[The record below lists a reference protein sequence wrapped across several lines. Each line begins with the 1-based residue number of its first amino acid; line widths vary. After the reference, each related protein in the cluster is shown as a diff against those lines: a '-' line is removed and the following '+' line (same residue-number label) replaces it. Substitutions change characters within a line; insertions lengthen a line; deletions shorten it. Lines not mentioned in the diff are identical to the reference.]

1 MADDVK
7 AAKMSK
13 ITRIAAIIANAIEE
27 GYRYMEKEHLQDVV
41 ASTSNNTDHNNEEHQ
56 SCTPTN
62 NNSNSHPFSDSFM
75 NSVIPGLA
83 DDATALSVLLSS
95 TDIVNGNTLS
105 PEAEI
110 HLRQLMEAAA
120 NGGTLPQRR
129 NSTGSETEG
138 GHGSDSGNE
147 ELRRDTRVNVKSKGL
162 DAAPS
167 LLESMRDGPCIDIS
181 KIIDLSPQDLV
192 LVVFVIKGLLSVED
206 MTNLISQFDDKP
218 EEMSQR
224 LLEMKKVADKRCT
237 SLKTSST
244 KHGRNTQKMEARGQ
258 PASQRNHYTVS
269 VSRVESYDNKGPI
282 GDSSSEPASQGNFLP
297 LHQTLEPV
305 FFPPIKYMNIS
316 FSTIGNEGMELI
328 SEVLTANTKWLNV
341 LDLSFCGI
349 EERGLIALCRAMRK
363 RKKKGMTCLKGLL
376 LSGNTISYKV
386 SKELG
391 VALSD
396 RRTSKL
402 THQHKSPTEGYS
414 TDDEYG
420 DQFHDDGDEDDFNLT
435 STGKNIPKKENKPTS
450 SKQNGIQLLHL
461 ASTSLNSEAL
471 FQLMVGLGG
480 TSSIQ
485 ELNISSNNFGIVG
498 ITPFLEFL
506 EGDSFVRKA
515 GTIMSKLDR
524 LDLSNVGLGNDGVA
538 KLTRAISKR
547 RKAKLI
553 DLHLS
558 FNMIGSGGTGT
569 LMNKLL
575 EQNLISLSLDNNVI
589 GDAGCQLVAASLTS
603 MHTLSR
609 LNLSFNQI
617 GSRGITSLMRAL
629 VGSESLTYL
638 GLSGNVVKISAA
650 IAMGFALAQH
660 PRLAH
665 IEVDNCCLSQVAQC
679 HIVSGIISNRWVP
692 IQFLSGFQVGP
703 PMVEIGAL
711 EAAAQHLG
719 NTECFTM
726 RRNIQMK
733 TILQWMETNRA
744 ARNAGTIDKHDPATS
759 QNMNDFLS
767 VDFVSNINGSN
778 GAPSQSAYLR
788 TLDWLSRIPFDE
800 DELSNLRAYFYDA
813 DDGSPDGLR
822 GSDGNINLKIRGDLL
837 AALDSEVADEIRD
850 TDPLLFSSGS
860 PKVGMDIDGDID
872 PGADDIV
879 DAWNAPKL
887 LESNIPQTSQ
897 LTPSGKENEEKGMKI
912 DSSSRKRA
920 LSSAEVDV
928 TTRNFTKERSTSN
941 PTNEPEQ
948 AESKAALKDRIT
960 MFPQFLAKL
969 DLLKAQA
976 QEMMDNENDVA
987 QQDIIATQFAE
998 ASLTLLRQLRYH
1010 CMNSG
1015 LDGWRQG
1022 KIRRKVL
1029 IVDDSIVTRKIV
1041 GRAFEKAN
1049 FIVDT
1054 AENGKEGVEMMKE
1067 SIYDIA
1073 FMDIYMPVMVSI
1085 IFRYVYSII
1094 LGSHQLSFSMLRMD
1108 LMLLKPYANGKT

>member
-1 MADDVK
+1 MADDAK

-13 ITRIAAIIANAIEE
+13 LIRIAAIIATAIEE
-27 GYRYMEKEHLQDVV
+27 GYRYMERERQLKL
-41 ASTSNNTDHNNEEHQ
+41 ASVSNPPLMDQQNEAATSAPIDHTQN
-56 SCTPTN
+56 
-62 NNSNSHPFSDSFM
+62 NSHPLSDSLM

-95 TDIVNGNTLS
+95 TDIL
-105 PEAEI
+105 PESDI

-120 NGGTLPQRR
+120 NGGTLPQGRY
-129 NSTGSETEG
+129 NGSGSEREG
-138 GHGSDSGNE
+138 VHGTDSANE
-147 ELRRDTRVNVKSKGL
+147 DLRRDMRSKVKSKGL
-162 DAAPS
+162 DTAPS
-167 LLESMRDGPCIDIS
+167 LLESMTEGPCIDIS
-181 KIIDLSPQDLV
+181 KIFNLIPQDLV
-192 LVVFVIKGLLSVED
+192 LVVLVIKGLLSIEELAS
-206 MTNLISQFDDKP
+206 LISQFDDQP
-218 EEMSQR
+218 EAMSQH
-224 LLEMKKVADKRCT
+224 LLEMKYIADKNERNI
-237 SLKTSST
+237 SLKTSNT
-244 KHGRNTQKMEARGQ
+244 KHGRNSKKRDSGGQ
-258 PASQRNHYTVS
+258 PASSRRNS
-269 VSRVESYDNKGPI
+269 GKSLSRRESYN
-282 GDSSSEPASQGNFLP
+282 SQGSFETGSQENLLP

-305 FFPPIKYMNIS
+305 MPSPITYMNLS
-316 FSTIGNEGMELI
+316 FSTLGNEGMELL
-328 SEVLTANTKWLNV
+328 SEVLTANTKGLNII
-341 LDLSFCGI
+341 DLSFCGI
-349 EERGLIALCRAMRK
+349 EERGLVALCRAMRK
-363 RKKKGMTCLKGLL
+363 RKKKGLPCLKGLL
-376 LSGNTISYKV
+376 LSGNTITYKV

-396 RRTSKL
+396 RRTSALAHK
-402 THQHKSPTEGYS
+402 HKSPKEGYA
-414 TDDEYG
+414 TEDEYG
-420 DQFHDDGDEDDFNLT
+420 DQDDGDEDDFNG
-435 STGKNIPKKENKPTS
+435 SSSRKKIPNKEKNPSS

-461 ASTSLNSEAL
+461 ASTSLTSDAL
-471 FQLMVGLGG
+471 FQLMVGLGE

-485 ELNISSNNFGIVG
+485 ELNISSNNFGADG
-498 ITPFLEFL
+498 ITLFLEFL
-506 EGDSFVRKA
+506 EGGAFSQVKKSE
-515 GTIMSKLDR
+515 TIMPKLDR

-558 FNMIGSGGTGT
+558 FNVIGSGGTGT

-575 EQNLISLSLDNNVI
+575 QQNLISLSLDNNVI

-617 GSRGITSLMRAL
+617 GSRGITSLMRGL
-629 VGSESLTYL
+629 IGSESLTYL

-679 HIVSGIISNRWVP
+679 HIVAGIISNRWVP
-692 IQFLSGFQVGP
+692 IQTLSGFQVGP

-711 EAAAQHLG
+711 EVAAQHLG

-744 ARNAGTIDKHDPATS
+744 ARNSGAVNKNDPVMS
-759 QNMNDFLS
+759 QKMTDFLS
-767 VDFVSNINGSN
+767 VDFVSNINDSN

-788 TLDWLSRIPFDE
+788 MLDWLSRIPFDE
-800 DELSNLRAYFYDA
+800 DELNNLRAYFYDD

-822 GSDGNINLKIRGDLL
+822 GSDGNINLKVRGDLL
-837 AALDSEVADEIRD
+837 AALDSEEATEIRD
-850 TDPLLFSSGS
+850 ADPILFPPCAS
-860 PKVGMDIDGDID
+860 KVGMYIDDDCD
-872 PGADDIV
+872 PGENDIV

-887 LESNIPQTSQ
+887 FKPRVISEKSQ
-897 LTPSGKENEEKGMKI
+897 LQPSGEEGTGESMQVDI
-912 DSSSRKRA
+912 SRRKRA
-920 LSSAEVDV
+920 LSVSAEHDV
-928 TTRNFTKERSTSN
+928 HVPNSNYTAEKEALDSSQH
-941 PTNEPEQ
+941 EHGEH
-948 AESKAALKDRIT
+948 KGALKDRIT

-976 QEMMDNENDVA
+976 QDMMDNESDVT

-1029 IVDDSIVTRKIV
+1029 ICDDSIVTRKIV

-1054 AENGKEGVEMMKE
+1054 AENGKEGVKMMKE

-1073 FMDIYMPVMVSI
+1073 FMDIYMPVMVSA
-1085 IFRYVYSII
+1085 IFRY
-1094 LGSHQLSFSMLRMD
+1094 LH
-1108 LMLLKPYANGKT
+1108 